1 MRCATRCGLGAVLAA
16 CAAAAWPAAA
26 RADVVHK
33 TDGGRVEGRVLDADG
48 DLDFLVIQSKYGKL
62 RIPRNEVKEVEYAED
77 PQVEYPVRAKEAA
90 DTAEGQYALALWC
103 LDQGLSKEY
112 EKHLE
117 RVLEHDPDHAQARKR
132 LGYEMLDGKWRTRD
146 EAMAAKG
153 YVKYRG
159 KWMLPQQRE
168 QAEKLK
174 ADQDRRQ
181 ELGRV
186 IRVAQRYLR
195 QSDPE
200 RQALGRADLL
210 AIREP
215 VAVPLLMNLMAK
227 KGTDD
232 ERRLLVDVLNGIEG
246 PESTH
251 ALVELALLDEVER
264 NRLAAVDAIKP
275 RKSVALTS
283 QLAREL
289 RNNVNSRVRRSAVI
303 LGEIGDS
310 SVVPALVDA
319 IVTTHKT
326 VVEPSFLD
334 RLGTMGS
341 HKTRTT
347 ETVTLPDGT
356 TIRRNLIRGQSAQ
369 SVLTPPDPKTQVIVE
384 DIKNEEVLDALEK
397 ITGENFGFDEDAWRR
412 WLETEYRK
420 KAAGAKP

>member
-1 MRCATRCGLGAVLAA
+1 MRCKLGGLLTA
-16 CAAAAWPAAA
+16 CAAALGPAAA

-33 TDGGRVEGRVLDADG
+33 TDGGRVEGSVLDAEG

-62 RIPRNEVKEVEYAED
+62 RIPRSEVQEVEYAEA
-77 PQVEYPVRAKEAA
+77 PSVEYPVRAKQAL
-90 DTAEGQYALALWC
+90 DTADGQYALALWC

-112 EKHLE
+112 EKHLA
-117 RVLEHDPDHAQARKR
+117 RVLEHDPDHPQARKR

-159 KWMLPQQRE
+159 KWMLPQERE
-168 QAEKLK
+168 EAERSK

-186 IRVAQRYLR
+186 IRVALRYLR
-195 QSDPE
+195 QDDPQ
-200 RQALGRADLL
+200 RQALARADLL

-215 VAVPLLMNLMAK
+215 VAVPLLMNLVAK
-227 KGTDD
+227 KGSAD
-232 ERRLLVDVLNGIEG
+232 ERRLLVDVLRGIEG
-246 PESTH
+246 PESTQ
-251 ALVELALLDEVER
+251 ALVDMALLDDVER
-264 NRLAAVDAIKP
+264 NRLAAIDALKP
-275 RKSVALTS
+275 RKSAALTS

-289 RNNVNSRVRRSAVI
+289 RHNVNSRVRRSAAI
-303 LGEIGDS
+303 LGEVGDS

-319 IVTTHKT
+319 IVTTHRT

-347 ETVTLPDGT
+347 ETATLPDGT

-369 SVLTPPDPKTQVIVE
+369 SILTPPDVKTQVIVE
-384 DIKNEEVLDALEK
+384 EIKNEEVLDALEK